1 MNPMQEL
8 IDQVVERLKAETKP
22 TADVLDGHEAAELLR
37 VSYWK
42 VMTDAKAGKI
52 PFFRMGQRVLF
63 RRDALLQWVVGQEE
77 GNVKKN
83 GKIRRVG

>member
-1 MNPMQEL
+1 MTAIEEM
-8 IDQVVERLKAETKP
+8 IDQVVERVRAETKP
-22 TADVLDGHEAAELLR
+22 AQEVLDGREAAELLR

-63 RRDALLQWVVGQEE
+63 RRDALLHWAAAQEE
-77 GNVKKN
+77 APAKKT

>member
-1 MNPMQEL
+1 MTAMDEM
-8 IDQVVERLKAETKP
+8 IDQVVARVRAETKP
-22 TADVLDGHEAAELLR
+22 VQEVLDGREAAELLR

-63 RRDALLQWVVGQEE
+63 RRESLLQWAAEQEAAL
-77 GNVKKN
+77 VKKPE
-83 GKIRRVG
+83 KIRRVG

>member
-1 MNPMQEL
+1 MNPLQDL
-8 IDQVVERLKAETKP
+8 IDQVYERIKAEAKP
-22 TADVLDGHEAAELLR
+22 AQDVLDGHETAELLR

-63 RRDALLQWVVGQEE
+63 RRDALLQWVAGQEE
-77 GNVKKN
+77 ANTKKP